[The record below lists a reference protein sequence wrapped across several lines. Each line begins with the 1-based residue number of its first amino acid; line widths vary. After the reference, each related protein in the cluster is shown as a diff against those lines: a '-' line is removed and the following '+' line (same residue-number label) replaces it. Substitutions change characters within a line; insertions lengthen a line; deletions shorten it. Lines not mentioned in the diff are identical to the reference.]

1 MFWSASL
8 AGLAPSGNIAFVR
21 NYAISVPQ
29 EELVVI
35 GQALSHQARVRIL
48 AILAEGER
56 CGCELAGMLG
66 LDPSVI
72 SRHLALLE
80 EAGLIVSRR
89 ERQRLLWRLA
99 HPKVPLILSCLARL
113 TCERGK
119 NDVVASHPQRI

>member
-89 ERQRLLWRLA
+89 EGQRLLWRLA
-99 HPKVPLILSCLARL
+99 HPKVPLILGCLARL
-113 TCERGK
+113 ACKREE
-119 NDVVASHPQRI
+119 N

>member
-1 MFWSASL
+1 M
-8 AGLAPSGNIAFVR
+8 
-21 NYAISVPQ
+21 PQ
-29 EELVVI
+29 EKLVVI

-72 SRHLALLE
+72 SRHLALLA

-89 ERQRLLWRLA
+89 EGQRLLWRLA
-99 HPKVPLILSCLARL
+99 HSKVPLILRCLARL

>member
-1 MFWSASL
+1 VL
-8 AGLAPSGNIAFVR
+8 N
-21 NYAISVPQ
+21 NAITEVA
-29 EELVVI
+29 EDLVAL

-56 CGCELAGMLG
+56 CGCELAELLG

-80 EAGLIVSRR
+80 GAGLIVSRR